1 MTEGRKEAPE
11 RPGVL
16 LPEMGRH
23 LFGRPATQRYPA
35 EPIPV
40 PKGFRGRIEVSDEHC
55 IGCSKC
61 AIVCAT
67 FCITMVPDEREVRT
81 AGGKTI
87 TRKKRPEVR
96 LFDCIRCGLCE
107 DACPTDP
114 KAIYLSTKFAG
125 SSASREE
132 VVR

>member
-1 MTEGRKEAPE
+1 MKVRRRVAGEAL
-11 RPGVL
+11 RTL
-16 LPEMGRH
+16 LVG
-23 LFGRPATQRYPA
+23 PATIRYPFVKVD
-35 EPIPV
+35 V
-40 PKGFRGRIEVSDEHC
+40 PEGFRGHITVDGEHC

-67 FCITMVPDEREVRT
+67 YCITMVPDEREVKT

-87 TRKKRPEVR
+87 TRKKKPEVR
-96 LFDCIRCGLCE
+96 LYDCIRCGLCE

-125 SSASREE
+125 SSGSREE
-132 VVR
+132 IVK

>member
-1 MTEGRKEAPE
+1 MKVKRRVASEAL
-11 RPGVL
+11 RTLQVG
-16 LPEMGRH
+16 
-23 LFGRPATQRYPA
+23 PATVRYPFEKVA
-35 EPIPV
+35 V
-40 PKGFRGRIEVSDEHC
+40 PEGFRGHITVESERC

-67 FCITMVPDEREVRT
+67 FCITMVPDEREVQT

-87 TRKKRPEVR
+87 TRKRRPEVR
-96 LFDCIRCGLCE
+96 LYDCIRCGLCE

-125 SSASREE
+125 SSGSREE
-132 VVR
+132 VVK